1 MPSTHHAAPAPIG
14 GPLVTPVTIALALL
28 TVIAGVILC
37 YRLVYGLG
45 AVSNIS
51 DGYPWGIWLV
61 YDVMIGSAFAC
72 GGYMMA
78 ILVYIF
84 NNGEYHP
91 MVRPALL
98 ASVFGYTL
106 AGVSVIL
113 DLGRWWS
120 AWHIMWP
127 TYVQVNSVLCE
138 VAICISAYTMVM
150 WIEITPAFLE
160 KFGFKDVKRKLNKV
174 MFLFLA
180 LGVLLP
186 SMHQSSLGSLLIV
199 FGNHVH
205 PVWQTYTMPLLFLI
219 SCMCMG
225 FAIVI
230 FESCLASSG
239 FRRPLELHLLSKL
252 SGLLTKMVAVF
263 LLVRA
268 ADLIW
273 RGMLG
278 YLFEPTLVALMFW
291 IETALFAAPL
301 ILLWRAADRRKPAKL
316 FIGALSLMLGGFML
330 RIDAYLVGYSN
341 NPGWHYF
348 PSIAE
353 ILVSIGFIAFEIL
366 AYIVL
371 ARYLPILPKEEITI
385 PQ

>member
-1 MPSTHHAAPAPIG
+1 MSSTSHAAPAPLG
-14 GPLVTPVTIALALL
+14 GPLVTPVTITLALL
-28 TVIAGVILC
+28 TAIAAVILC
-37 YRLVYGLG
+37 YRLVFGLG

-51 DGYPWGIWLV
+51 DGYPWGVWLV

-72 GGYMMA
+72 GGYIMA

-84 NNGEYHP
+84 NRGEYHP

-106 AGVSVIL
+106 AGVSVVI
-113 DLGRWWS
+113 DLSRWWN

-127 TYVQVNSVLCE
+127 TYVQTNSVLCE
-138 VAICISAYTMVM
+138 VAICISAYTMVA
-150 WIEITPAFLE
+150 WIELTPAFLK
-160 KFGFKDVKRKLNKV
+160 KFGFKDLNRKLNKV
-174 MFLFLA
+174 MFLILA

-186 SMHQSSLGSLLIV
+186 TMHQSSLGSLLIV

-205 PVWQTYTMPLLFLI
+205 PLWQTLAMPLLFLI

-239 FRRPLELHLLSKL
+239 FHRPLELHLLGKLSKL
-252 SGLLTKMVAVF
+252 MVTMVSVF
-263 LLVRA
+263 LLVRV
-268 ADLIW
+268 ADLAW
-273 RGMLG
+273 RGVLG
-278 YLFEPTLVALMFW
+278 YVFEPTLIALMFW

-301 ILLWRAADRRKPAKL
+301 VLLCRPAERRKPSKL
-316 FIGALSLMLGGFML
+316 FVGAVCLMLGGFIL
-330 RIDAYLVGYSN
+330 RINAYLIGYSN

-348 PSIAE
+348 PSISE
-353 ILVSIGFIAFEIL
+353 ILVSIGFISFEIM

-371 ARYLPILPKEEITI
+371 VRYLPILPKEKMTI